1 MAYVSSCI
9 YVFIT
14 PGPCMFCG
22 NLVCSPE
29 EQEIISRES
38 KKSKKLMEQ
47 LLSQKAQ
54 VSDIQVKIFEV
65 KLFCK

>member
-1 MAYVSSCI
+1 
-9 YVFIT
+9 
-14 PGPCMFCG
+14 MFCG

-29 EQEIISRES
+29 EQDIISRES

-54 VSDIQVKIFEV
+54 VSDVQV
-65 KLFCK
+65 KLFCR